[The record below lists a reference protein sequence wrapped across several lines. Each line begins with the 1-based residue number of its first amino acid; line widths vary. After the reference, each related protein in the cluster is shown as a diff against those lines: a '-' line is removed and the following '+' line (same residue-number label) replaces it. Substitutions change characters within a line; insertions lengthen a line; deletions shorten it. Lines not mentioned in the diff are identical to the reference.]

1 MGFRDHGFIMDFA
14 AMTRKA
20 RYGVLLGF
28 VALASC
34 QTAKTSDTLGSA
46 KPGDAELT
54 ADDLR
59 AYCPRV
65 SLHEGTAIL
74 RTYTKNKK
82 DDPDEMI
89 YQATITDVTR
99 ACRYEGGNLYMQV
112 AAAGR
117 VVWGPK
123 GTAGSLELPIR
134 VAVKQGESLP
144 YSKLHKIQVTVP
156 ATGDATQFILKDDQI
171 VVPAPTQPDLQVL
184 TGFDEGPYDT
194 P

>member
-14 AMTRKA
+14 GMARKA

-34 QTAKTSDTLGSA
+34 QTAKVSDTLGST
-46 KPGDAELT
+46 KGEEELT

-74 RTYTKNKK
+74 RTFTKKNK
-82 DDPDEMI
+82 DNPDEMI

-99 ACRYEGGNLYMQV
+99 ACRYDGGNLYMQV

-123 GTAGSLELPIR
+123 GAAGNLELPIR
-134 VAVKQGESLP
+134 VAVKQGENLP

-156 ATGDATQFILKDDQI
+156 PTGDATQFILKDDQVI
-171 VVPAPTQPDLQVL
+171 VPAPTQQDLQVL
-184 TGFDEGPYDT
+184 TGFDEGPYNT

>member
-1 MGFRDHGFIMDFA
+1 MGFRDHGIIMSFA
-14 AMTRKA
+14 KTA
-20 RYGVLLGF
+20 RFGILLGL

-34 QTAKTSDTLGSA
+34 QTAKVGDTLGSA
-46 KPGDAELT
+46 KQGDEGLS

-65 SLHEGTAIL
+65 TLNEGTAIL
-74 RTYTKNKK
+74 RTFTRNNK
-82 DDPDEMI
+82 DNPEEII

-99 ACRYEGGNLYMQV
+99 ACKYDGGNLYMQI

-123 GTAGSLELPIR
+123 GAGGSGSLELPVR
-134 VAVKQGESLP
+134 VAVKQGENLP
-144 YSKLHKIQVTVP
+144 YSKLGKIQVTVP
-156 ATGDATQFILKDDQI
+156 PTGDAVQFIYKDDQ
-171 VVPAPTQPDLQVL
+171 VVLPAPTAPNLQVL